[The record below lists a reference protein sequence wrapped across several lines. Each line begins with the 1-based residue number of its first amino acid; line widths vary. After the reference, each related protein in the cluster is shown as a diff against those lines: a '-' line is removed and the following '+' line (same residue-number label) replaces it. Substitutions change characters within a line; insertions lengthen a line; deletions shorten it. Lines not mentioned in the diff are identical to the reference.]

1 MLSDSDL
8 SSAIVIA
15 IIIILAVLCYWPGL
29 IRVKGR
35 SLEGYWASPSGALY
49 ELRDAGG
56 RDFFVHSAGTAT
68 TVSGQ
73 STGVRGVSVPAFNK
87 QGSVE
92 LGSRRIDWKDGDVW
106 LRQGV
111 LRRR

>member
-15 IIIILAVLCYWPGL
+15 IIIILAALCFWPGL
-29 IRVKGR
+29 IRVKGS

-56 RDFFVHSAGTAT
+56 RDFVVHSADTAT
-68 TVSGQ
+68 TAAGKSSGI
-73 STGVRGVSVPAFNK
+73 RGVSVPALGK
-87 QGSVE
+87 QGTVE
-92 LGSRRIDWKDGDVW
+92 LGSRRIDWQDGDTW

-111 LRRR
+111 LLRN